1 MMERASAIYVLANF
15 VSNQNYFS
23 CLIVDDDAGF
33 ASMLQKIVEQ
43 EGGRVVFCASL
54 KAARAEIQRAG
65 FDLVVLDNR
74 LPDGTGYEFHS
85 ELERLCPS
93 SVVVMVTGV
102 PELSQAVELTRNGL
116 FDYLTKPLNVADFD
130 ACLRRVRQRLNH
142 PDRLSGAAELM
153 GDSPAIRE
161 VIHTLTQLARHAN
174 STVLLLGETGTGKDL
189 AARMLHRL
197 AHAQR
202 SPEAPY
208 VPLNCSAVP
217 AEMFEAELFGSEKGA
232 YTGAE
237 KRREGLIAGAEGGT
251 LFLDEITET
260 PMPQQAKLL
269 RFLDSHEYRP
279 LGGNALRQFAGRV
292 VAATNRTLTDEVRH
306 GRFRE
311 DLMFRLSVATV
322 RLPPLREHMSDLE
335 LLTQNLLAQLG
346 EKYGRRKP
354 SLRPADLAAM
364 RDYHF
369 PGNVRELRN
378 LLERALLRTP
388 ESAAVLAF
396 DSTWLSSGG
405 SPDTTAI
412 SKSRAALPPDRQ
424 LNALELQEYCLIQE
438 ALRSED
444 GGIRRAAAR
453 LGITHQALMRRLEK
467 WPELRH
473 TAARSN

>member
-1 MMERASAIYVLANF
+1 MMETRTRRVTAKFMSTPK
-15 VSNQNYFS
+15 SFS

-33 ASMLQKIVEQ
+33 ASMLAKVISQ
-43 EGGRVVFCASL
+43 EGGRVHSCLDL
-54 KAARAEIQRAG
+54 KTARAEIEREA

-85 ELERLCPS
+85 ELDRQCPRT
-93 SVVVMVTGV
+93 VVVMVTGV

-116 FDYLTKPLNVADFD
+116 FDYLTKPLNVADFV
-130 ACLRRVRQRLNH
+130 ACLRRVRERLTH
-142 PDRLSGAAELM
+142 PDSAPAVSELT
-153 GDSPAIRE
+153 GESPAMRE
-161 VIHTLTQLARHAN
+161 VMHSLAQLARHGS

-197 AHAQR
+197 THEGR
-202 SPEAPY
+202 SPEPAY

-237 KRREGLIAGAEGGT
+237 KRREGLIAAAEGGT

-269 RFLDSHEYRP
+269 RFLDSYEYRP
-279 LGGNALRQFAGRV
+279 LGGNALRHFTGRV
-292 VAATNRTLTDEVRH
+292 VAATNRSLPEEVRQ

-322 RLPPLREHMSDLE
+322 QLPPLRERVNDLDF
-335 LLTQNLLAQLG
+335 LIRSLLAQLC
-346 EKYGRRKP
+346 EKYGRKQP
-354 SLRPADLAAM
+354 ALRPADVAAL
-364 RDYHF
+364 RNYHF

-378 LLERALLRTP
+378 LLERGLLRTA
-388 ESAAVLAF
+388 ETAVVLAF
-396 DSTWLSSGG
+396 DPGWLSSPGAEASG
-405 SPDTTAI
+405 PIAAPA
-412 SKSRAALPPDRQ
+412 RAALPPERQ
-424 LNALELQEYCLIQE
+424 LNALELQEYALIQE
-438 ALRSED
+438 ALRRED

-473 TAARSN
+473 AASRPG

>member
-1 MMERASAIYVLANF
+1 M
-15 VSNQNYFS
+15 SNRSNFS

-33 ASMLQKIVEQ
+33 ISMLTKVVVQ
-43 EGGRVVFCASL
+43 EGGRVTPCLDL
-54 KAARAEIQRAG
+54 KSARGEIERTG
-65 FDLVVLDNR
+65 FDLIVLDNR
-74 LPDGTGYEFHS
+74 LPDGTGYEFYA
-85 ELERLCPS
+85 EVERRCPG
-93 SVVVMVTGV
+93 SVVVMVTGM
-102 PELSQAVELTRNGL
+102 PELGQAVELTRNGL
-116 FDYLTKPLNVADFD
+116 FEYLTKPLNVTDFL
-130 ACLRRVRQRLNH
+130 ACLRRVQERLNH
-142 PDRLSGAAELM
+142 PDELGISELT
-153 GDSPAIRE
+153 GDAPVMRG
-161 VIHTLTQLARHAN
+161 VINSLTQLARHST

-197 AHAQR
+197 THANR
-202 SPEAPY
+202 SPEPAY
-208 VPLNCSAVP
+208 IPLNCSALP
-217 AEMFEAELFGSEKGA
+217 GEMFEAELFGSEKGA

-260 PMPQQAKLL
+260 PLPQQAKLL

-279 LGGNALRQFAGRV
+279 LGGNALRHFTGRV
-292 VAATNRTLTDEVRH
+292 VAATNRSLSEEVQQ

-322 RLPPLREHMSDLE
+322 QLPALRERMADLE
-335 LLTQNLLAQLG
+335 SLIRNLLLQLC
-346 EKYGRRKP
+346 EKYRRKQAV
-354 SLRPADLAAM
+354 LRPTDVAAL
-364 RDYHF
+364 RGYHF

-388 ESAAVLAF
+388 ENSPVLSF
-396 DSTWLSSGG
+396 DSLWLSG
-405 SPDTTAI
+405 
-412 SKSRAALPPDRQ
+412 RAAQSPASFVAKSQPAPLPPDRQ
-424 LNALELQEYCLIQE
+424 LNALELQEYHLIRE